1 MNVIL
6 KVIKLYKTPPLHGF
20 VNFWLELQLVTI
32 YQHYRKEHHK
42 SNEVTLNISD
52 VLKTKKD
59 VALQSYKISLTF
71 VQRSGGEVNI
81 WVKI

>member
-32 YQHYRKEHHK
+32 YQHYRKEHQK
-42 SNEVTLNISD
+42 AYLF
-52 VLKTKKD
+52 KP
-59 VALQSYKISLTF
+59 ISLHKNSTDTICKLDGKEAK
-71 VQRSGGEVNI
+71 SLGE
-81 WVKI
+81 

>member
-32 YQHYRKEHHK
+32 YQHYRKEHQK
-42 SNEVTLNISD
+42 INEVTLNIR
-52 VLKTKKD
+52 VMCRKLTKTWLFKVTKFH
-59 VALQSYKISLTF
+59 LLL
-71 VQRSGGEVNI
+71 
-81 WVKI
+81 

>member
-6 KVIKLYKTPPLHGF
+6 KVTKMYKTPPLHGF

-42 SNEVTLNISD
+42 SNEVLLNI
-52 VLKTKKD
+52 
-59 VALQSYKISLTF
+59 
-71 VQRSGGEVNI
+71 RVNT
-81 WVKI
+81 W